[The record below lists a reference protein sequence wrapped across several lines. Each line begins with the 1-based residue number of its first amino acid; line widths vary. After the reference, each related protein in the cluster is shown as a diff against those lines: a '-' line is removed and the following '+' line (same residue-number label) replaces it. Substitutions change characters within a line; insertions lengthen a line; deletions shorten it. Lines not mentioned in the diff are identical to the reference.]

1 MFRVLGIGAAMVL
14 ALLSISGSVAEDRD
28 EFYAIA
34 RGESGRRAAP
44 ASGGLFGWQRR
55 VEAPAPAASPVAR
68 RQMTR
73 SRQAAALAGTDR
85 SSRTFCVRSCDGY
98 YFPVGPV
105 TSGAGRHAQADA
117 CNAMCPGAT
126 VRLYS
131 ARNGAIETARSET
144 GQVYGATATA
154 FRYRERLQPG
164 CSCQASATQGLARLA
179 LAQDYTLR
187 HGDVVVMAAGV
198 RIFRGAGRFPH
209 QPRDFVTAR
218 TYGRLSPDLRRRVA
232 EIETARLPV
241 RVQRAGI
248 ATASTSDTFA
258 RAPRLDGL
266 REMMAIRGPVR
277 QIAIARAVSRPPAPR
292 ATTRRSATR

>member
-1 MFRVLGIGAAMVL
+1 
-14 ALLSISGSVAEDRD
+14 
-28 EFYAIA
+28 
-34 RGESGRRAAP
+34 
-44 ASGGLFGWQRR
+44 
-55 VEAPAPAASPVAR
+55 
-68 RQMTR
+68 
-73 SRQAAALAGTDR
+73 
-85 SSRTFCVRSCDGY
+85 
-98 YFPVGPV
+98 
-105 TSGAGRHAQADA
+105 
-117 CNAMCPGAT
+117 MCPGAT

-154 FRYRERLQPG
+154 FRYRERLEPG
-164 CSCQASATQGLARLA
+164 CSCQASTTQGLARLA

-187 HGDVVVMAAGV
+187 EGDVVVMAAGV
-198 RIFRGAGRFPH
+198 RVFRGAGRFPH

-232 EIETARLPV
+232 EIETARLPA

-277 QIAIARAVSRPPAPR
+277 QIAIEKAVSRPPAPR